1 MKALMKTTVAAAV
14 LATSMFANAAEAQ
27 QKVGFVDMQT
37 VLQQLPQVQELS
49 NRLQEEFAGRIS
61 ELEKMRSD
69 MQALSEKAERDAQIM
84 SPSERRDL
92 QREMEMLETQYQMKA
107 RAFQEDNER
116 RGNEERNKLM
126 REVFQIAQQV
136 AQAEGFDL
144 VLNSQSVLYAG
155 ESLNLTDEVVA
166 KMTGGN

>member
-1 MKALMKTTVAAAV
+1 MKVLMKTTVAAAV
-14 LATSMFANAAEAQ
+14 LATSMFAGAAEAQ
-27 QKVGFVDMQT
+27 QKVGYVDMQT

-49 NRLQEEFAGRIS
+49 NRLQEEFSGRIN
-61 ELEKMRSD
+61 ELEKLRED
-69 MQALSEKAERDAQIM
+69 MQGLREKAERDSQIM

-116 RGNEERNKLM
+116 RQSEERNKLM
-126 REVFQIAQQV
+126 RDVFQNAQQV
-136 AQAEGFDL
+136 AKAEGFDL
-144 VLNSQSVLYAG
+144 VLNSQAVLYGG
-155 ESLNLTDEVVA
+155 ENLDLTDEVVA